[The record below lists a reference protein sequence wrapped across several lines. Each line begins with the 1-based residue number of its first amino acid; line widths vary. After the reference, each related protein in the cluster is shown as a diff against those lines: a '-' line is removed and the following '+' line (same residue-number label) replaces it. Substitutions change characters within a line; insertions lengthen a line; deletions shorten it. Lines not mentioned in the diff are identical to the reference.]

1 MPTVIDITS
10 NTGSPIIQSMVGQ
23 SVEDIEVTVL
33 DELDAKN
40 IESIARIQLKVL
52 LDRLAKMDLTM
63 EVSEAAMA

>member
-1 MPTVIDITS
+1 MIDITS

-23 SVEDIEVTVL
+23 SVEDFMDAVL
-33 DELDAKN
+33 DEIDAKN

-52 LDRLAKMDLTM
+52 LDRLAKMDRTM

>member
-1 MPTVIDITS
+1 MIDITS
-10 NTGSPIIQSMVGQ
+10 NTGSLIIQSMVGQ
-23 SVEDIEVTVL
+23 SAENIKVAVL

>member
-40 IESIARIQLKVL
+40 IESTARIQLKVL
-52 LDRLAKMDLTM
+52 LDRLAKMDLTL
-63 EVSEAAMA
+63 EVSEAAIA